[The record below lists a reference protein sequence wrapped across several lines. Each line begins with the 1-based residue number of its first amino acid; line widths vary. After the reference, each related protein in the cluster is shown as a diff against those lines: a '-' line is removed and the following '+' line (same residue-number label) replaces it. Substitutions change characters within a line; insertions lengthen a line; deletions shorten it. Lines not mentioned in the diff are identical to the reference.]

1 VTGLFAPAKTPAAI
15 VSRLNAESVRF
26 LRTAEAK
33 ERLLA
38 IGAEPAGST
47 PEELGAKVKSELAR
61 MAKVVKEAGIVAQ

>member
-1 VTGLFAPAKTPAAI
+1 
-15 VSRLNAESVRF
+15 VRF
-26 LRTAEAK
+26 LRSTEAK

-47 PEELGAKVKSELAR
+47 AEELGAKVKSELAR